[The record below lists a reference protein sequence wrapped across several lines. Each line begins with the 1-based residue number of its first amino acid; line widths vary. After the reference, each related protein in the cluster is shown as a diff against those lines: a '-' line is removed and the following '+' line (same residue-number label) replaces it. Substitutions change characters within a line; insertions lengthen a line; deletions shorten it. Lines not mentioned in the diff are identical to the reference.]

1 MPATPTP
8 QPRHGLPGKTLC
20 ALGRSTAGAMQLRS
34 NLRQAVAR
42 LAQPSDVRPKLWIR
56 GQLVVPCD
64 RPPEAM
70 RAGHAPSPLQRP
82 IALFTVLVPID
93 GHALHQQA
101 HDLLSV
107 LRSRCRCRPHGWHIL
122 SQAQKRLAFRR
133 RQRTGPLAAEP
144 SILFLPLL
152 LVPGLAS
159 AVSAQRVGAN
169 LKVEHTTSGPVAT
182 AAYDGFQVPD
192 ISHEMLPGATLPTS
206 QWNFRQ
212 VKQTTLLNTQYG
224 TPARV
229 TITPAGRETVR
240 TSTRNVEATR
250 YSYTGDLRGS
260 QWFDDHGRWV
270 KGAFVAFD
278 GSTIEYIL
286 QE

>member
-1 MPATPTP
+1 MQATPTQ

-42 LAQPSDVRPKLWIR
+42 LAQPSDMRPKLWIR

-152 LVPGLAS
+152 LVPERLFPLPRQLTGHQAIFRL
-159 AVSAQRVGAN
+159 
-169 LKVEHTTSGPVAT
+169 
-182 AAYDGFQVPD
+182 DGCV
-192 ISHEMLPGATLPTS
+192 LPGRPLGVRGRPLQALVPMGLS
-206 QWNFRQ
+206 RLAFG
-212 VKQTTLLNTQYG
+212 TQG
-224 TPARV
+224 L
-229 TITPAGRETVR
+229 
-240 TSTRNVEATR
+240 
-250 YSYTGDLRGS
+250 LRGPPQLTRRRLEHLHDLCS
-260 QWFDDHGRWV
+260 H
-270 KGAFVAFD
+270 KA
-278 GSTIEYIL
+278 L
-286 QE
+286 